1 MNMEAYFL
9 GRQVIGQS
17 ERSLQGACMNRML
30 VSLPQNLHVEALTL
44 SMAIF
49 GDGTSKEV
57 IKVV

>member
-1 MNMEAYFL
+1 
-9 GRQVIGQS
+9 
-17 ERSLQGACMNRML
+17 MNRMF

-57 IKVV
+57 IKVVWGHEDGNVIL

>member
-1 MNMEAYFL
+1 
-9 GRQVIGQS
+9 
-17 ERSLQGACMNRML
+17 MNRMF